1 MPRLNGIFLKIFFAF
16 LDDGLDHFSSF
27 LEWKF
32 PFIFYLSCSDGFP
45 KCVVWCHDMA
55 GFNAGDRTRQ
65 LVDKMAETTGW
76 CVVLPNF
83 LGQHKV
89 GGDD

>member
-1 MPRLNGIFLKIFFAF
+1 M
-16 LDDGLDHFSSF
+16 
-27 LEWKF
+27 
-32 PFIFYLSCSDGFP
+32 
-45 KCVVWCHDMA
+45 VWCHDMA